1 MPYIHCP
8 TCGVSGYS
16 AAGYSTTHVCSVCGT
31 PIANGNGVAE
41 IPGSLTLTRELVA
54 APDSIPDARREL
66 ESLKEELGE
75 PLHATVALLVSE
87 LVTNSVRH
95 SGCGDK
101 TIELHVMVTRE
112 SVRLRV
118 TDEGNGFR
126 PAGRTGEDSGW
137 GLFMVEELAD
147 RWGAEARGGA
157 SVWFEIDRVRDVDEG
172 LADLARAAAAAS
184 EEPRREA
191 RTNGRVIP
199 FAPRISG

>member
-1 MPYIHCP
+1 MPYMNCP
-8 TCGVSGYS
+8 TCAVSAYS
-16 AAGYSTTHVCSVCGT
+16 AAAYSTTHVCPVCGT
-31 PIANGNGVAE
+31 PIPNGNGVAE
-41 IPGSLTLTRELVA
+41 VPGCRTLTREFVA
-54 APDSIPDARREL
+54 EPDSIPEARRAL
-66 ESLKEELGE
+66 EGMEEELGE
-75 PLHATVALLVSE
+75 ALHETVVLLVSE

-101 TIELHVMVTRE
+101 MIELHIMVTPE

-157 SVWFEIDRVRDVDEG
+157 SVWFEVDRVRDLDEG

-184 EEPRREA
+184 AGPHREA
-191 RTNGRVIP
+191 RTNGRVVP
-199 FAPRISG
+199 FQRRASG